1 MEIEYRY
8 EPIDQVEIDKWN
20 RRRWKKY
27 NVDKLEDGF
36 TLVRDG
42 RTGSIFYKENPR
54 ILELSYELSGSPEFD
69 ILIDE
74 SGLTKWILPSK
85 DAIDKDK
92 VIFIKKELALWLKN
106 SNTRFSFY

>member
-8 EPIDQVEIDKWN
+8 DPADAPDIDKWN

-42 RTGSIFYKENPR
+42 RTGSIIYKENSR

-74 SGLTKWILPSK
+74 SVFTKWILPSK
-85 DAIDKDK
+85 DAINKDTI
-92 VIFIKKELALWLKN
+92 VIIKKALAFWLKN
-106 SNTRFSFY
+106 LNTRFSFY